1 MRHFRCLV
9 RAPEWTL
16 ISAFLVVLQGTLPL
30 VSLCLM
36 KLIVDYVIA
45 GMNPA
50 YKQAASEHLIFFI
63 FLAAGMAFFTTMS
76 RLDSGVSKKPRKP

>member
-1 MRHFRCLV
+1 
-9 RAPEWTL
+9 
-16 ISAFLVVLQGTLPL
+16 
-30 VSLCLM
+30 M